1 MTRRVLSVQD
11 EFQSGDNVTATNLNN
26 LVKEASFNADTTD
39 NSTLEVHTTGYLK
52 VKDLGV
58 DTQHLADDAVTYAK
72 MQDVS
77 ATDRVLGRDSA
88 GAGNVEEISP
98 AALRAMINVQDGAE
112 ANPSNATPHD
122 ATPVDGVNT
131 TGGTDGLMSAGDK
144 TKLNSVEHGA
154 EENVQSDWNQTTTT
168 ADDFIKNKPNIAY
181 TSAISNAT
189 PHNATPDSN
198 GLNTTGGADG
208 LFSAGD
214 KTKLDGLAAGSGLKL
229 TGSTFSLDDSTPSSI
244 TSAPNGI
251 TGGAMTAYRAAGGG
265 VSTQVAGGW
274 FHYGNAQVEFDP
286 TIFFDA
292 FGNKVPASANWALIT
307 FMMTST
313 GLDSSGNVHSYPAED
328 VSVALVPLPPQGTS
342 FDSRNTIVRRED
354 QAGQTVTST
363 GQSLNNSQ
371 TVGSWA
377 SAGGTYT
384 FSSGYQFTATN
395 LINSGGVTNL
405 ATVVVPINHNGNRRS
420 VQLEVQFTRD
430 SSGNAVNQ
438 YESSGWNM
446 WFAGYLL

>member
-1 MTRRVLSVQD
+1 MAVLSVQD

-26 LVKEASFNADTTD
+26 LVKDASFNADTTD

-58 DTQHLADDAVTYAK
+58 DTQHLADGAVETAKIGDDQVTTAKIGDDEVTYAK
-72 MQDVS
+72 MQDVAAYS
-77 ATDRVLGRDSA
+77 VIGNNTNATA
-88 GAGNVEEISP
+88 TP
-98 AALRAMINVQDGAE
+98 AAISIDDLKDNI
-112 ANPSNATPHD
+112 SNATQT
-122 ATPVDGVNT
+122 A
-131 TGGTDGLMSAGDK
+131 DGLMSSADK
-144 TKLNSVEHGA
+144 TKLDGIDAGA
-154 EENVQSDWNQTTTT
+154 EVNVQSDWNQTTTT

-189 PHNATPDSN
+189 AHNATPDSN

-229 TGSTFSLDDSTPSSI
+229 TGSTFSLDDSAPSSI

-251 TGGAMTAYRAAGGG
+251 TGGAMTAYRPAGGG

-405 ATVVVPINHNGNRRS
+405 ATVIVPINHNGNRRS